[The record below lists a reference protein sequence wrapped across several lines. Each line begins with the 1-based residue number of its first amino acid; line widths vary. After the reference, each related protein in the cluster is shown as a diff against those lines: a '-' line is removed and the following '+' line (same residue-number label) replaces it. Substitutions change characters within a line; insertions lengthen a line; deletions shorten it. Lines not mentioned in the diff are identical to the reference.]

1 MKLLKRSFFVL
12 FFSLILNSVN
22 AQSWGIRAGA
32 NFSTVSGSDVNA
44 DSQTGYYAGIYR
56 QFGIIPDLLYVQPE
70 LQFSKQGFDTE
81 IKNFDLNYIHLPI
94 MAKIYVVK
102 LLSFETGPQFGYL
115 VSDNG
120 DNLDFNSM
128 DTCWDFGMSINLPFR
143 LSIDA
148 RYITGLNELID
159 GTDSKN
165 QVIQVGASFRF

>member
-1 MKLLKRSFFVL
+1 MKLLKTSFFVL
-12 FFSLILNSVN
+12 FFSLIVNSAN

-32 NFSTVSGSDVNA
+32 NFSNLSNSDNS
-44 DSQTGYYAGIYR
+44 DSQTGYYAGVYR
-56 QFGIIPDLLYVQPE
+56 QFGIIPDLLYIQPE
-70 LQFSKQGFDTE
+70 LQFSKQGFDTN
-81 IKNFDLNYIHLPI
+81 IKNVDLNYVHVPI
-94 MAKIYVVK
+94 VARLYILK

-115 VSDNG
+115 VSDNTDG
-120 DNLDFNSM
+120 ADFNEV
-128 DTCWDFGMSINLPFR
+128 DTSWDFGLSINLPFR